1 VANLAAY
8 PGAMLMGSITAP
20 GNDVLCS
27 LTHIEVWNEQ
37 APVNWRLLNAEVQKR
52 VRAELGIAATLLA
65 WVWEK
70 QRRGALHKH
79 FVLGVATARERHAA
93 HRYLAIMDQLRGFY
107 GFGFMDRGK
116 WDQKRRRRSLRE
128 LSGLHAGRY
137 VAKYLAKRDEHG
149 DLAVA
154 EMVLHRDVPPL
165 VVYIGRRLTKV
176 TGVTMRTLREARLRF
191 VTGAPVPIEVLRSLL
206 LASGHSLVDV
216 DDLLGAANAP

>member
-1 VANLAAY
+1 
-8 PGAMLMGSITAP
+8 MLLGSITAP
-20 GNDVLCS
+20 GNDVLS
-27 LTHIEVWNEQ
+27 GPAQIAVWNEQ

-52 VRAELGIAATLLA
+52 VRAELGIAAVLLA

-93 HRYLAIMDQLRGFY
+93 HRYLAIMEELRGFY

-137 VAKYLAKRDEHG
+137 VAKYLSKRDGNG
-149 DLAVA
+149 DLVVN
-154 EMVLHRDVPPL
+154 ELVTHRDVPPL
-165 VVYIGRRLTKV
+165 VSYVARRLTAV
-176 TGVTMRTLREARLRF
+176 TGVTMRSLREHRRLY
-191 VTGAPVPIEVLRSLL
+191 VTGSPAPLQLIRHVL
-206 LASGHSLVDV
+206 LASGYTAAQI
-216 DDLLGAANAP
+216 DDLVAAANAP